1 VEQPAITKGIDVML
15 RTIALVVALTAVL
28 PALAQEYRIE
38 EVPSVLTL
46 NVAQLKPKTLAFS
59 DHHKDELADPA
70 SGLMRFE
77 DWARERPQQKQYLS
91 LFPSFAEILKTVPDS
106 NGKLQTEKLHVYV
119 AESRFLL
126 PKPPEAINLARYATL
141 PILQGIDPSI
151 THRLITAEDLAA
163 TKDSGALAHPDRAW
177 CEQRPNVI
185 CIQSRYQF
193 EGRLPLGIRLINKL
207 RDGVRKYP
215 EYIEFQSEIR
225 LLKPEEIDQTAMMQ
239 LSGLD
244 HPVVGVVEQNI
255 FFVNHIMRFG
265 KFLALIQKHPTDP
278 SKSIATTFMALAVK
292 SDLLEMKKEYANYPV
307 LRNLVPAQVL
317 SGKSSFNTGTSLSAG
332 LPDYTRNR
340 LKAIA
345 ALLERD

>member
-1 VEQPAITKGIDVML
+1 ML
-15 RTIALVVALTAVL
+15 RAIALVVALTAVA

-38 EVPSVLTL
+38 EFPNVITLT
-46 NVAQLKPKTLAFS
+46 AGQLKPKTIAFS
-59 DHHKDELADPA
+59 DHHKDELADAA

-77 DWARERPQQKQYLS
+77 DWARERSQQKQFLS
-91 LFPSFAEILKTVPDS
+91 LFPSFTEILKTSPDS
-106 NGKLQTEKLHVYV
+106 NGKLQVEKLHVYV

-126 PKPPEAINLARYATL
+126 PKPAEAINLARYATL
-141 PILQGIDPSI
+141 PILQSIDPSI
-151 THRLITAEDLAA
+151 THRLITPADLAA
-163 TKDSGALAHPDRAW
+163 TKDNGALAHPDRAW
-177 CEQRPNVI
+177 CEQRANVI

-193 EGRLPLGIRLINKL
+193 EGRLPLGIRLVNKL
-207 RDGVRKYP
+207 REGGKKYP

-225 LLKPEEIDQTAMMQ
+225 LLKPEEIDQNGLMQ

-244 HPVVGVVEQNI
+244 TPVVGAVEQNI
-255 FFVNHIMRFG
+255 FYVNHIMRFG
-265 KFLALIQKHPTDP
+265 KFLALIQKHPTDAT
-278 SKSIATTFMALAVK
+278 KSIATTFMALAVK
-292 SDLLEMKKEYANYPV
+292 SDLLEMKKEYASYPV

-317 SGKSSFNTGTSLSAG
+317 SGKSSFNTGTSISAG

>member
-1 VEQPAITKGIDVML
+1 ML
-15 RTIALVVALTAVL
+15 RPIALIVALAAVL
-28 PALAQEYRIE
+28 PARAQEFRIE
-38 EVPSVLTL
+38 EVPNVLTL
-46 NVAQLKPKTLAFS
+46 NVGQLKPKTIAFS
-59 DHHKDELADPA
+59 DHAKDELADTT

-77 DWARERPQQKQYLS
+77 DWARERSLQKQLLS
-91 LFPSFAEILKTVPDS
+91 PFPTFSEIFKTTTDS
-106 NGKLQTEKLHVYV
+106 DGKPQLEKLHVYV
-119 AESRFLL
+119 TEARFLL
-126 PKPPEAINLARYATL
+126 PKRAEAINLARYATL

-151 THRLITAEDLAA
+151 THRVITAEDLAA
-163 TKDSGALAHPDRAW
+163 TKKEGALEHPDRAW

-193 EGRLPLGIRLINKL
+193 EGRLPLGIRLVNKL
-207 RDGVRKYP
+207 RDGVRQYP

-225 LLKPEEIDQTAMMQ
+225 LLRPEEIDQSAFAQ

-244 HPVVGVVEQNI
+244 TPVVAAVEQNI
-255 FFVNHIMRFG
+255 FYVNHIMRFG
-265 KFLALIQKHPTDP
+265 KFLALIQKHPTDAN
-278 SKSIATTFMALAVK
+278 KSLATTFMALAVK
-292 SDLLEMKKEYANYPV
+292 SNLLEMKKEYASYPV

>member
-1 VEQPAITKGIDVML
+1 MNLML
-15 RTIALVVALTAVL
+15 RAIVLVVALAGGL

-38 EVPSVLTL
+38 EFPNVLTA
-46 NVAQLKPKTLAFS
+46 NVRELKPKTIAFS

-70 SGLMRFE
+70 SGLIRFE
-77 DWARERPQQKQYLS
+77 EWARERPQQKQFLA
-91 LFPSFAEILKTVPDS
+91 LFPSFAEILKTSADS
-106 NGKLQTEKLHVYV
+106 SGKLQIEKLHVYV
-119 AESRFLL
+119 AEARFLL
-126 PKPPEAINLARYATL
+126 PKPAEAINLARYATL

-151 THRLITAEDLAA
+151 THRLITPEDLAA
-163 TKDSGALAHPDRAW
+163 TKDNGALAHSDRAW

-193 EGRLPLGIRLINKL
+193 EGRLPLGIRLVNKL
-207 RDGVRKYP
+207 RDGSKKYP

-225 LLKPEEIDQTAMMQ
+225 LLRPEEIDQSGLTQ

-244 HPVVGVVEQNI
+244 SPIIGAVEQNI
-255 FFVNHIMRFG
+255 FYVNHLMRFG
-265 KFLALIQKHPTDP
+265 KFLALIQKHPTE
-278 SKSIATTFMALAVK
+278 SGKSVATTFMALAVK
-292 SDLLEMKKEYANYPV
+292 SDLLEMKKEYASYPV

-317 SGKSSFNTGTSLSAG
+317 SGKSSFNSGTSISAG